1 MLSSLITVHD
11 EIRAASGEIACLCIW
26 KTAAPGERAIY
37 LWTIGF
43 SRHLITKHLRP
54 TYTCIDIT
62 AGEAAASSPP
72 STAILASLKTHRR
85 NPGLDTNTLE
95 FYHQTRGMKLKS
107 LIFFLH
113 ARSRSI
119 SPRLGRDIF
128 RAIGFSR
135 LRHSGPDCLPAGG
148 PGLTARLGGEQ
159 LLLPRRVYLRLAMR
173 IAIIYPSPTP
183 PKKKRNRQEGE
194 RGEDWEGQ
202 NWFFLTHTAQGT
214 LGTPSSDH
222 LFPEMNWINLV

>member
-1 MLSSLITVHD
+1 MW
-11 EIRAASGEIACLCIW
+11 AASGDIACLYIW
-26 KTAAPGERAIY
+26 KTTVPGECAIY
-37 LWTIGF
+37 LRTIEF
-43 SRHLITKHLRP
+43 SRHLITKHLRS
-54 TYTCIDIT
+54 TYACIDIT
-62 AGEAAASSPP
+62 VSEAAVFSLP
-72 STAILASLKTHRR
+72 STAIFTSLKTHRR
-85 NPGLDTNTLE
+85 HPELDTNTLE

-119 SPRLGRDIF
+119 SPRLGCDIF
-128 RAIGFSR
+128 PAIGFPR
-135 LRHSGPDCLPAGG
+135 LRHSSLDCLPAGG

-183 PKKKRNRQEGE
+183 PKKKRNRQEGK
-194 RGEDWEGQ
+194 RGRDWEGQ

-214 LGTPSSDH
+214 LGAPSSDH
-222 LFPEMNWINLV
+222 LFPETNWINLV

>member
-1 MLSSLITVHD
+1 MSV
-11 EIRAASGEIACLCIW
+11 AV
-26 KTAAPGERAIY
+26 Y
-37 LWTIGF
+37 LRTIEF
-43 SRHLITKHLRP
+43 SRHLITKHLWS
-54 TYTCIDIT
+54 TYACIDIT
-62 AGEAAASSPP
+62 VSEAAVSSLP
-72 STAILASLKTHRR
+72 STAIFASLKTHRR
-85 NPGLDTNTLE
+85 HPGLHPNTLE

-107 LIFFLH
+107 LIFFLR

-128 RAIGFSR
+128 PAIGFSR
-135 LRHSGPDCLPAGG
+135 LRHSSLDCLPAGG

-183 PKKKRNRQEGE
+183 PKKKRNRQEGK
-194 RGEDWEGQ
+194 RGKDWEGQ
-202 NWFFLTHTAQGT
+202 NWFFLTHAAQGT